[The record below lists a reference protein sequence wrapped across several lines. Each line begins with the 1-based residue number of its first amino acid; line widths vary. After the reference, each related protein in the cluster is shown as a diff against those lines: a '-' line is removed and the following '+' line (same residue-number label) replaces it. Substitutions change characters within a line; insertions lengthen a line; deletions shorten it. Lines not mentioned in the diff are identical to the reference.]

1 MNTFWKKQTKNK
13 PLYSDLAWDKPENK
27 KHAGKLLIIGGN
39 THEFSAPGQSYEIA
53 EKSGIGV
60 AKVLLPDA
68 LQKSVGRILE
78 NGEYA
83 PSNKSGSFAKNALD
97 SWLQWADWADGVLIA
112 GDLGRNSET
121 AIVLEKFI
129 SNCSKPLVIT
139 KDAIDYFRANAL
151 TVAKRPSTV
160 LVLSLSQLQKFCIE
174 IGWTTPV
181 TYSMGLAQLVE
192 LLHNLTDTYPA
203 SFVTVHND
211 VYFVAHKGMVSTTNS
226 EIPETWRVPTSASS
240 AVWLI
245 QNQNRPFEALTSA
258 VIYKI

>member
-1 MNTFWKKQTKNK
+1 MDTFWKKQDPGK
-13 PLYSDLAWDKPENK
+13 PLYPDLAWDKPENK
-27 KHAGKLLIIGGN
+27 QHAGKLLIIGGN
-39 THEFSAPGQSYEIA
+39 THEFSAPGQAYEVA
-53 EKSGIGV
+53 VKTGIGV

-68 LQKSVGRILE
+68 LQKNLGRILE

-83 PSNKSGSFAKNALD
+83 PSNKSGSFANSALD
-97 SWLQWADWADGVLIA
+97 SWLLWANWADGVMLA

-121 AIVLEKFI
+121 AVVLEKFI
-129 SNCSKPLVIT
+129 TKCDKPLVIT
-139 KDAIDYFRANAL
+139 KDVIDYFRANAL
-151 TVAKRPSTV
+151 TVATRPSTV

-192 LLHNLTDTYPA
+192 LLHNLTDTYPT

-211 VYFVAHKGMVSTTNS
+211 VYFVAHKGMVSTTS
-226 EIPETWRVPTSASS
+226 AKIPETWRVPTSTSS

-245 QNQNRPFEALTSA
+245 QNQKRPFEALTSA
-258 VIYKI
+258 VI